1 METVYIELSDRIFTS
16 WRRKIMTQIET
27 AKTGKITYEMEAVAD
42 QEELSPEYIRLG
54 IEQGTIVIPH
64 NIKRNG
70 VRILGIGAG
79 LRTKINA
86 NLGTS
91 SDEPNLSNEMKKLEI
106 AVKYGADA
114 VMDLST
120 GGDIDEIRRRF
131 LDESPITVG
140 SVPIYNAAVEAV
152 KNEKAIVEMT
162 DDDMFSAIERHV
174 SDGIDFITVH
184 CGVTL
189 EVLGRLREQGRI
201 ADVVSRGGAFLIEWM
216 IYNEQENPLYAQFDR
231 LLDIA
236 KQYDVTLSLGD
247 GLRPGCLADSTDR
260 PQIQELIIL
269 GELAAR
275 SRKAGVQ
282 AMVEGP
288 GHVPINEI
296 EANILLEKKLCNG
309 APFYVLGPLV
319 TDIAPGYDHITSAI
333 GAAIAGKAGADFLCY
348 VTPAEHLCLPTLD
361 DVKQGVIASKI
372 AAHVADLAKGI
383 KSAHEWDANMG
394 KARKNLDWNAQTE
407 LAIDPELVMETRKNH
422 PSSDKDTCT
431 MCGKFCAMKGVKEYL
446 VK

>member
-1 METVYIELSDRIFTS
+1 
-16 WRRKIMTQIET
+16 MTQIES
-27 AKTGKITYEMEAVAD
+27 AKSGKITDEMKSVAE
-42 QEELSPEYIRLG
+42 QEELSPEYIRSG
-54 IEQGTIVIPH
+54 IADGTIVIPH
-64 NIKRNG
+64 NTKRVG
-70 VRILGIGAG
+70 VKLCGIGTG
-79 LRTKINA
+79 LKTKINA

-91 SDEPNLSNEMKKLEI
+91 SDEPDLENELRKLEV
-106 AVKYGADA
+106 AVKHGADA

-120 GGDIDEIRRRF
+120 GGDIDEIRRCI
-131 LDESPITVG
+131 LDESPVMVG

-152 KNEKAIVEMT
+152 KNEKSIVEMT
-162 DDDMFSAIERHV
+162 PDDMFDAIERHV

-184 CGVTL
+184 CGTNL
-189 EVLGRLREQGRI
+189 EVLGRLREQGRV

-216 IYNEQENPLYAQFDR
+216 IYNESENPLYEQFDR

-236 KQYDVTLSLGD
+236 KEYDVTLSLGD
-247 GLRPGCLADSTDR
+247 GLRPGCLADATDR

-275 SRKAGVQ
+275 AYSAGVQ
-282 AMVEGP
+282 AMIEGP

-319 TDIAPGYDHITSAI
+319 TDVAPGYDHITAAI

-348 VTPAEHLCLPTLD
+348 VTPAEHLCLPTLE
-361 DVKQGVIASKI
+361 DVREGVIASKI

-383 KSAHEWDANMG
+383 KSAHDWYAKMG
-394 KARKNLDWNAQTE
+394 KARKELDWVTQTE
-407 LAIDPELVMETRKNH
+407 LAIDPELVMEVRGKH
-422 PSSDKDTCT
+422 PSSDDEVCT
-431 MCGKFCAMKGVKEYL
+431 MCGKFCAMKGVREYL
-446 VK
+446 AGYKKIDKT

>member
-1 METVYIELSDRIFTS
+1 MES
-16 WRRKIMTQIET
+16 
-27 AKTGKITYEMEAVAD
+27 VAD
-42 QEELSPEYIRLG
+42 QEGLPPEYIRSG
-54 IEQGTIVIPH
+54 IAGGTIVITH
-64 NIKRNG
+64 NIKRSG
-70 VRILGIGAG
+70 VKPCGIGTG
-79 LRTKINA
+79 LKTKINA

-91 SDEPNLSNEMKKLEI
+91 SDQLDLLNEMKKLEI

-120 GGDIDEIRRRF
+120 GGDLDEIRRRF

-152 KNEKAIVEMT
+152 RDEKPIVEMT
-162 DDDMFSAIERHV
+162 ADDMFRAIERHV

-184 CGVTL
+184 CGTTL
-189 EVLGRLREQGRI
+189 EVLKRLRNQGRV

-231 LLDIA
+231 LLEIA
-236 KQYDVTLSLGD
+236 KEYDATLSLGD
-247 GLRPGCLADSTDR
+247 GLRPGCLADATDR

-269 GELAAR
+269 GELA
-275 SRKAGVQ
+275 SRAKEFGVQ
-282 AMVEGP
+282 AMIEGP
-288 GHVPINEI
+288 GHVPLNEI

-319 TDIAPGYDHITSAI
+319 TDIAPGYDHITAAI
-333 GAAIAGKAGADFLCY
+333 GAAVAGKAGADFLCY
-348 VTPAEHLCLPTLD
+348 VTPAEHLCLPTLE

-383 KSAHEWDANMG
+383 KSAHEWDAKMG
-394 KARKNLDWNAQTE
+394 KARKNLDWEAQAE
-407 LAIDPELVMETRKNH
+407 LAIDPELVIETRAKN
-422 PSSDKDTCT
+422 PSSEKEACT
-431 MCGKFCAMKGVKEYL
+431 MCGKFCAMKGVREYL
-446 VK
+446 SNSHK